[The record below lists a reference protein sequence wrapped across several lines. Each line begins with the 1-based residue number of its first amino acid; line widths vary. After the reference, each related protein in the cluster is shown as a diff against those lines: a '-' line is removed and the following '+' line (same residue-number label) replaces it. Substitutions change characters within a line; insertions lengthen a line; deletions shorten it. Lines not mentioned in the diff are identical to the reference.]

1 MKTTRFTGGVVLPAI
16 AFAAV
21 LALIPALVSNSF
33 QLRAVML
40 FLVYALVALGL
51 NLLVGLVSLVSLG
64 QAGLYALGAY
74 TVAILATKTGAGFLP
89 AMLGAIAVTA
99 AAGVALSYPTV
110 RVRGVYLAVVTIAFG
125 LIVQNVAID
134 WRALT
139 GGTLGISN
147 VPRIDL
153 GTGPL
158 GTTGLY
164 ALIAVTAFLG
174 FVLHHNLMHSRIGRA
189 MRAVAQSETASR
201 ALGIDPT
208 RQRDRKS
215 VV

>member
-89 AMLGAIAVTA
+89 ATPAAAVTA
-99 AAGVALSYPTV
+99 IGIKTTSVPV
-110 RVRGVYLAVVTIAFG
+110 GPPPFRVDRPFLFAIRERFSGTI
-125 LIVQNVAID
+125 L
-134 WRALT
+134 
-139 GGTLGISN
+139 
-147 VPRIDL
+147 
-153 GTGPL
+153 
-158 GTTGLY
+158 
-164 ALIAVTAFLG
+164 FLG
-174 FVLHHNLMHSRIGRA
+174 KIVSIPG
-189 MRAVAQSETASR
+189 
-201 ALGIDPT
+201 
-208 RQRDRKS
+208 
-215 VV
+215 